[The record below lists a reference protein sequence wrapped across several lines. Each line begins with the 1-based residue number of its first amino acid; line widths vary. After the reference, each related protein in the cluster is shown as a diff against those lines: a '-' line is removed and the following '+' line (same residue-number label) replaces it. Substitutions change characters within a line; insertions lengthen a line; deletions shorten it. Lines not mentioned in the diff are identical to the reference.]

1 MLVLERRKA
10 ITKLLDDQGSVRV
23 AALAARFEVTEE
35 TIRRDLDYLESE
47 GRLRRSHGGAVSVQ
61 ARDQEI
67 PYWFRE
73 ITHEKE
79 KAAIARCALQYVEEG
94 DRIILDA
101 STTAWHIAKRIRD
114 MDLTVVTNSIR
125 VAVTLSELEKVTVI
139 SLGGQLAKRSLSY
152 VGPQAEECMRGY
164 HVNKLFF
171 SCAGIDLERGLSD
184 LTNEQA
190 SIRRSMLDQADRRI
204 LLVDHGKF
212 GEKALSV
219 VSGFDCIDE
228 IVTNE
233 EAPAETL
240 AQLREAGVIVTVA
253 DAKHD
258 GGE

>member
-10 ITKLLDDQGSVRV
+10 ITEVLNERGSVRV
-23 AALAARFEVTEE
+23 AELAVRFEVTEE
-35 TIRRDLDYLESE
+35 TIRRDLDQLEEE
-47 GRLRRSHGGAVSVQ
+47 GRLQRSHGGAVAVM
-61 ARDQEI
+61 ARDQET

-79 KAAIARCALQYVEEG
+79 KAAIARCALRYVEEG
-94 DRIILDA
+94 DRIMLDA

-125 VAVTLSELEKVTVI
+125 VTVALSELDKVTVI

-152 VGPQAEECMRGY
+152 VGPHAEENMRGY

-171 SCAGIDLERGLSD
+171 SCAGVDLERGLSD
-184 LTNEQA
+184 LTDEQA
-190 SIRRSMLDQADRRI
+190 SIRRSMLNQADRRI

-212 GEKALSV
+212 GEKALSII
-219 VSGFDCIDE
+219 SGFDSIDE
-228 IVTNE
+228 IVTDE
-233 EAPAETL
+233 QTSVETL
-240 AQLREAGVIVTVA
+240 AKFRETGVTVTVA
-253 DAKHD
+253 QSRED